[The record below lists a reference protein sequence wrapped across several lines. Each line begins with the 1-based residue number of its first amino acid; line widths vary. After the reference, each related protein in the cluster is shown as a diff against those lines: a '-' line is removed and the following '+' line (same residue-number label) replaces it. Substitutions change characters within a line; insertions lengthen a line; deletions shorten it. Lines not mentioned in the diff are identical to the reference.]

1 MSRRTKILLVIA
13 FVVWGAALFYMFKPG
28 MFSGSSGRDEKV
40 SIKKMIRRPTV
51 RTSENLTPDFIKD
64 YVKMCSEGVSAPDMF
79 TTYVIK
85 GGKEDLNKLL
95 LNSDLEV
102 GYVKF
107 GGYIIDEKGNKKVF
121 LDINGDKV
129 VQDTNK
135 LIDNRYMII
144 YMSSMGLIVLDIVKG
159 GLFIIK

>member
-1 MSRRTKILLVIA
+1 MSRRTKVLLVVAVIIW
-13 FVVWGAALFYMFKPG
+13 VAALFYMFKPG
-28 MFSGSSGRDEKV
+28 MFSGSSGKNEAV
-40 SIKKMIRRPTV
+40 SIKRMIRRPSV
-51 RTSENLTPDFIKD
+51 KAPENLTPDFIKD
-64 YVKMCSEGVSAPDMF
+64 YVDMCSEGISAPDMF

-95 LNSDLEV
+95 LSSNMEV
-102 GYVKF
+102 GYIKF
-107 GGYIIDEKGNKKVF
+107 GGYIIDKNGNKKVF
-121 LDINGDKV
+121 LDIDGEKV

-135 LIDNRYMII
+135 LINNRYMII